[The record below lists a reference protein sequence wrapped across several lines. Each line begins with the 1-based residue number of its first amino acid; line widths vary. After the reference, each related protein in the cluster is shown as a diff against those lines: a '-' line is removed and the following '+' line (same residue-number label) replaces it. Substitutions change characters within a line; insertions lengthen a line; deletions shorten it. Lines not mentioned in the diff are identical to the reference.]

1 MRGYHAL
8 MMPLRHIAKLALLRR
23 CDALPHRRA
32 ADPLASAAAE
42 VSLNGMW
49 VRRRSGP
56 RALAA
61 GAALARQA
69 IEKHGGAA
77 AALGALGG

>member
-1 MRGYHAL
+1 ML
-8 MMPLRHIAKLALLRR
+8 VFMMPLRHVARNTLLLR

-49 VRRRSGP
+49 SLRRSGP

-61 GAALARQA
+61 GAQLARKA